1 MCKTGIF
8 INHLGQER
16 ISFGFPVPR
25 AGTMMSVSCDTE
37 EKNQGI
43 YENQAL
49 LRASVLGHSTCVWL
63 CTTPWTI
70 ACKAPLSVG
79 FSRRENWNGFPCPSP
94 GENTG
99 MGFRALLQA
108 RILEWVSVP
117 FSRWEYW
124 SGFLC
129 PPPGDL
135 PNPGIESVS
144 PKSLALA
151 GGIFTTSTA
160 WQAQVLH
167 SNSAVFTVGYP
178 NLPLFTS
185 SHFFI
190 LKFSVTRLDTSP
202 CAFKSFLAR
211 K

>member
-25 AGTMMSVSCDTE
+25 AGTMMSLSCDTG

-43 YENQAL
+43 HENQVL
-49 LRASVLGHSTCVWL
+49 HRASALSHSTCVRL
-63 CTTPWTI
+63 CATPWTI

-79 FSRRENWNGFPCPSP
+79 FSRWEYWSGFPCPSP

-99 MGFRALLQA
+99 MGSRALL
-108 RILEWVSVP
+108 L
-117 FSRWEYW
+117 
-124 SGFLC
+124 
-129 PPPGDL
+129 
-135 PNPGIESVS
+135 
-144 PKSLALA
+144 
-151 GGIFTTSTA
+151 GIFPTQGSNLCLLSLLL
-160 WQAQVLH
+160 WQAGSLPLAPLGKPKY
-167 SNSAVFTVGYP
+167 STVILLFSQLGYP

-190 LKFSVTRLDTSP
+190 LKFLCNTTRHKP

>member
-25 AGTMMSVSCDTE
+25 AGTMMSLSCDTG

-63 CTTPWTI
+63 CTTPLTI

-79 FSRRENWNGFPCPSP
+79 FSRWEYWNGFPCPSP

-99 MGFRALLQA
+99 VGSCALLLGIFPTQGSNLCLLSLLLWQVGSLPLA
-108 RILEWVSVP
+108 PPGKPKYSTVILL
-117 FSRWEYW
+117 FLQLATQT
-124 SGFLC
+124 FLC
-129 PPPGDL
+129 
-135 PNPGIESVS
+135 
-144 PKSLALA
+144 SLLV
-151 GGIFTTSTA
+151 I
-160 WQAQVLH
+160 
-167 SNSAVFTVGYP
+167 
-178 NLPLFTS
+178 S
-185 SHFFI
+185 S
-190 LKFSVTRLDTSP
+190 FSSSL
-202 CAFKSFLAR
+202 
-211 K
+211 

>member
-25 AGTMMSVSCDTE
+25 AGTMMSLSCDTG

-43 YENQAL
+43 HENQVL
-49 LRASVLGHSTCVWL
+49 HRASALSHSTCVRL
-63 CTTPWTI
+63 CNTMDYS
-70 ACKAPLSVG
+70 LQGSSVRG
-79 FSRRENWNGFPCPSP
+79 ILQVRILEWVPVPFPRWEYWSGFPCPSP

-99 MGFRALLQA
+99 MGSHALLLGIFPTQGSNLCLLSLLLWQA
-108 RILEWVSVP
+108 GSL
-117 FSRWEYW
+117 
-124 SGFLC
+124 
-129 PPPGDL
+129 
-135 PNPGIESVS
+135 
-144 PKSLALA
+144 SLAPL
-151 GGIFTTSTA
+151 GKPKYSTVILLFS
-160 WQAQVLH
+160 QL
-167 SNSAVFTVGYP
+167 GYP

-190 LKFSVTRLDTSP
+190 LKFLCNTTRHKP

>member
-108 RILEWVSVP
+108 RILERVSVP
-117 FSRWEYW
+117 FSRREYW
-124 SGFLC
+124 NGFPCPSPGENTGVGFCALLLGIFPTQGLNLCLLSLLLWQVGSLPLAPPGKPKYSTVILLFLQLATQTFLC
-129 PPPGDL
+129 
-135 PNPGIESVS
+135 
-144 PKSLALA
+144 SLLV
-151 GGIFTTSTA
+151 I
-160 WQAQVLH
+160 
-167 SNSAVFTVGYP
+167 
-178 NLPLFTS
+178 S
-185 SHFFI
+185 S
-190 LKFSVTRLDTSP
+190 FSSSL
-202 CAFKSFLAR
+202 
-211 K
+211 